1 MSIEDLS
8 DTIVPRSDQLN
19 ADDLLAGPRAYTVAG
34 VSRGEA
40 DQPITIALE
49 GEGRAYKPCKS
60 MRRVLLALWG
70 ADGRAWV
77 GRRLELYTDPDVQ
90 WGGKKVGGLRIR
102 SLSHLDRPATIALT
116 VKRGQRVPYRVGV
129 LADAAP
135 PARPVPPL
143 LDLLAGAK
151 VSIEQADAWA
161 ESKGKPALSGLSR
174 EAAEKVAGWLWSDAG
189 AAALEEMRA
198 TEVADA

>member
-8 DTIVPRSDQLN
+8 DTIVPRSDQIN
-19 ADDLLAGPRAYTVAG
+19 ADDLLAGSRVYTVAG

-40 DQPITIALE
+40 DQPIAVALE

-70 ADGRAWV
+70 SDGRAWV

-102 SLSHLDRPATIALT
+102 ALSHLDRPATIALT

-129 LADAAP
+129 LAAAEPPAAP
-135 PARPVPPL
+135 VPSL
-143 LDLLAGAK
+143 LDLLASAD

-161 ESKGKPALSGLSR
+161 ADKGKPPVSGMSK
-174 EAAEKVAGWLWSDAG
+174 EAAQKVAAWLSSPAG
-189 AAALEEMRA
+189 ATAL
-198 TEVADA
+198 ADMADIDVTA

>member
-40 DQPITIALE
+40 DQPIAVALE

-77 GRRLELYTDPDVQ
+77 GRRLELYTDPEVQ
-90 WGGKKVGGLRIR
+90 WGGKRVGGIRIR
-102 SLSHLDRPATIALT
+102 ALSHLDRPATIALT

-129 LADAAP
+129 LATAEP
-135 PARPVPPL
+135 PAAPVPPL

-161 ESKGKPALSGLSR
+161 EAKGKPALSGLSR
-174 EAAEKVAGWLWSDAG
+174 EAAEKVAAWLWSDAG
-189 AAALEEMRA
+189 ATALEEMRA
-198 TEVADA
+198 TEVADG